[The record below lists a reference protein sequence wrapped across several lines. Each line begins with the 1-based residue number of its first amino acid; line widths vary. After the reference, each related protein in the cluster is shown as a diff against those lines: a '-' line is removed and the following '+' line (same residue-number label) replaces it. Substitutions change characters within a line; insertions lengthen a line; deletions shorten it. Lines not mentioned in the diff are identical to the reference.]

1 MKVSRAVLKTLEK
14 LKLFVEHLSHLH
26 SLVLHA
32 PGSQAT
38 PQRGFP
44 EASSQMAGG
53 IATFPCPLPAL
64 LCFIPLNPS

>member
-1 MKVSRAVLKTLEK
+1 MLKTLEK
-14 LKLFVEHLSHLH
+14 LKLFVEHLCHLH
-26 SLVLHA
+26 SLVLHG

-53 IATFPCPLPAL
+53 IATFCAPSQHYFASYPLTPDDIL
-64 LCFIPLNPS
+64 